1 MTDDIIQVGSPIPEA
16 VTVEVRDPFTL
27 LVTFSDGKVVETTF
41 CPEELTGVFLP
52 MKDPDYFKR
61 AFVDPETKTVGWP
74 NGVDIDP
81 CTLYEPPLGKPGN
94 REQTQQGG
102 ASIAAEG

>member
-1 MTDDIIQVGSPIPEA
+1 
-16 VTVEVRDPFTL
+16 
-27 LVTFSDGKVVETTF
+27 
-41 CPEELTGVFLP
+41 

-74 NGVDIDP
+74 NVVDIDP
-81 CTLYEPPLGKPGN
+81 YTLYEPPLGKPGN

>member
-1 MTDDIIQVGSPIPEA
+1 MAAEHFRCVSCDKPLDSI
-16 VTVEVRDPFTL
+16 
-27 LVTFSDGKVVETTF
+27 TF
-41 CPEELTGVFLP
+41 CPKELTGVFLQ

-74 NGVDIDP
+74 NVVDIDP
-81 CTLYEPPLGKPGN
+81 YTLYEPPLGKPGN